1 MLKRHYL
8 LLHFFISL
16 WLYSWGALQPA
27 HAEETIDPNSEAM
40 VIEFLLPWAGN
51 SDRTEKALR
60 HIEKNWQETFA
71 VMLLEVTNYTS
82 DPVLAT
88 RLLSLLKSKTQQD
101 FGYDTHQWFEWI
113 WQQNLPNHPHYATF
127 KSHLYGLIDQKFSG
141 YFNTK
146 YPSTINLNEVL
157 WGGVQQDGIPP
168 LRNPKMIKVEEA
180 NYLYDDHI
188 VFGIAVNG
196 DARAY
201 PQRILAWHEMFV
213 DEVGGESVVGVYCT
227 LCGTV
232 ILYKSSLDGTHHEM
246 GTSGFLYRS
255 NKLMYDKATQSLWN
269 TFWGKPVIDPL
280 ADKPIEL
287 DRLSVIT
294 TTCKEWKRRHPNSSV
309 LSLDTGYQRDYSE
322 GAAYK
327 KYFATDELMFS
338 VPELDRRLN
347 NKDEV
352 LGLVFRQQPNQA
364 LAISIDYLQEHPLY
378 QDQLGDLNVLILT
391 DRSGANRVYE
401 SKQLRFKQWDL
412 DQTLMDESGIRWT
425 LSEDKLVSANGQTLH
440 RLPAQRAFWFG
451 WYSAYSHTRLIR
463 LPHK

>member
-1 MLKRHYL
+1 MLKRYRSLFFSFTAL
-8 LLHFFISL
+8 LFFT
-16 WLYSWGALQPA
+16 WGTSQIVY
-27 HAEETIDPNSEAM
+27 AENSIDPHSEEM
-40 VIEFLLPWAGN
+40 VIEFLIPWAGN
-51 SDRTEKALR
+51 PERTERALAT
-60 HIEKNWQETFA
+60 IEKHWQDSFA

-88 RLLSLLKSKTQQD
+88 RLLTLLKEKTQQD
-101 FGYDTHQWFEWI
+101 FGYDTHRWFEWI
-113 WQQNLPNHPHYATF
+113 WQQDITAHPHYATF

-141 YFNTK
+141 YFKPEYTT
-146 YPSTINLNEVL
+146 TIKLNEVL
-157 WGGVQQDGIPP
+157 WGGVKQDGIPP
-168 LRNPKMIKVEEA
+168 LRSPKMIEAEKA
-180 NYLYDDHI
+180 NYLSDNHI

-213 DEVGGESVVGVYCT
+213 DQVGGEPVVGVYCT

-232 ILYKSSLDGTHHEM
+232 ILYKSRLGTINHEM

-269 TFWGKPVIDPL
+269 TFWGKPVIGPL

-287 DRLSVIT
+287 ERLSVIT
-294 TTCKEWKRRHPNSSV
+294 TNWKEWKRRHPNSLV
-309 LSLDTGYQRDYSE
+309 LSLDTGYQRDYNE

-327 KYFATDELMFS
+327 KYFATDKLMFS
-338 VPELDRRLN
+338 VPKLDKRLS

-352 LGLVFRQQPNQA
+352 LGLVFRQHPDKP
-364 LAISIDYLQEHPLY
+364 LAIATNFLLEQPIY
-378 QDQLGDLNVLILT
+378 QDRIDELNFVVLT

-401 SKQLRFKQWDL
+401 SNGVSFKQWDL
-412 DQTLMDESGIRWT
+412 DQTIIDENGIRWT
-425 LSEDKLVSANGQTLH
+425 LSEAQLVSTDGQTLH

-451 WYSAYSHTRLIR
+451 WYSAYSHTRLI
-463 LPHK
+463 K